1 MEQPSASLRIS
12 GDHDVEGSGELNMAG
27 SRGRWLSRN
36 LSVASILQPK
46 AVAQA
51 VFHPAWIPPAVD
63 PSVERLK
70 RVRVVAG
77 AVAAF
82 GVYTF
87 VEGKFDFNE
96 VLENIV
102 VAALVLLFI
111 TPLTVGVMLFVWRR
125 TGRIRELRGSLF
137 NSLKLLL
144 LFIVMV
150 VGTVLL
156 WQLSIQLGTIWTVVL
171 GLPAMWITG
180 MLMYGAV
187 QLSGNFFGSA
197 AVHRALPALLATV
210 TTWLMALP
218 DLVTGDLHGLSF
230 KLGVVFI
237 LGAPLTVTGIA
248 ALELHRLRRHHGI
261 RLSAHPSTLPSPR
274 PYAPNNGFVPPQ
286 GNMYPPPGQPYMP
299 PGQPYAP
306 PPGQPYPPGNGV
318 PYPPYGQGNPYG
330 PPQPPQSPYRS

>member
-1 MEQPSASLRIS
+1 
-12 GDHDVEGSGELNMAG
+12 MAG

-70 RVRVVAG
+70 RVRVIAG

-87 VEGKFDFNE
+87 VEGRFDFNE

-230 KLGVVFI
+230 KLGIVFI

-261 RLSAHPSTLPSPR
+261 RLSAHPATLPPPR

-286 GNMYPPPGQPYMP
+286 GNMYPPPGLPYAPPGQPYMP

-318 PYPPYGQGNPYG
+318 PHPPYVQGNPYG
-330 PPQPPQSPYRS
+330 PPQPQPQPPQSPYRS

>member
-1 MEQPSASLRIS
+1 
-12 GDHDVEGSGELNMAG
+12 
-27 SRGRWLSRN
+27 
-36 LSVASILQPK
+36 
-46 AVAQA
+46 
-51 VFHPAWIPPAVD
+51 PAWIPPAVD

-156 WQLSIQLGTIWTVVL
+156 WQLSIPLGTIYTVVL

-187 QLSGNFFGSA
+187 QLPGNFFGSA

-248 ALELHRLRRHHGI
+248 ALEMHRLRRHPGI
-261 RLSAHPSTLPSPR
+261 RLSAHPSTLPAPR
-274 PYAPNNGFVPPQ
+274 PYAPNNG
-286 GNMYPPPGQPYMP
+286 
-299 PGQPYAP
+299 
-306 PPGQPYPPGNGV
+306 
-318 PYPPYGQGNPYG
+318 
-330 PPQPPQSPYRS
+330 